1 MIRRFALKTIR
12 TDKVK
17 GICAIVAMLLTSILF
32 STLFTTIVGIKKAAW
47 YSDIKK
53 SGTVSQIVMKD
64 CDSKTIN
71 ATNKIKSNS
80 MVESTGYRKYLADVI
95 SNKLKYNVEFSYEDA
110 AYSRHCFQNLMAGHM
125 PQDIKEIVMDEE
137 TIKTLGVEKKIG
149 EVVNL
154 NLRIGRSQ
162 VNEEFILSGWFK
174 QNNAVNIKTGEVIAS
189 KSYAAKWDSLYAKDG
204 VYGQVSID
212 ILLKS
217 SKNLEEQTKKIM
229 EQAGLNI
236 NKVACSMNPA
246 YTSSKSISNF
256 SDIVIVVFAILMIV
270 LVGYLIINNIF
281 HIAAIR
287 DTKEYGQLKTL
298 GMTKKQI
305 GKYVRWQVYF
315 LLIVAI
321 PIGLILGLSIGRG
334 LLPGILA
341 HTNFE
346 NTASGVLMGI
356 KEIGIISSL
365 SVIFIVITTMI
376 SICGPIRTIGKI
388 SPIESTKLE
397 LKMHNK
403 SRRTSDGGKLHKF
416 AYYNVTRNKKNT
428 VFLIVSI
435 SLPII
440 LVGLSFT
447 ILDSFDMDKYLSK
460 MIYSDYVVAT
470 SNYFKSDYLMD
481 DGETASISEDMIK
494 DIESSGVVKDG
505 GIIFSSCNDDSIAIG
520 NEEESRDD
528 YWVNFYGLSE
538 FNLRKDMIV
547 EKKVDLK
554 KFYDGDGIFEGV
566 WVNDNGSVIL
576 GSSNYAVGDKVT
588 LQIQDGIQKEY
599 QIIGHLKIGEGV
611 MYTGIFGDSTTYEL
625 YTSSDAY
632 KKLVKNPQIMAYTFD
647 VKKGDEDKADD
658 MIHKITTSYPG
669 SDYKSKSTYIGEFN
683 SLKNT
688 VQIICIALCVI
699 LSLIAFLNLIN
710 VFVTNIIV
718 RKGEFATLRSI
729 GMTRKQL
736 IKMLLYEMMYYC
748 GSAFVLSLILSVLLS
763 NVMIKKLC
771 NNLSLFTYSQ
781 NIFVFMYIL
790 LTIVMIGGLTVLI
803 EEKHMNKKNVAEQLR
818 DV

>member
-1 MIRRFALKTIR
+1 MIRRFARKTIL
-12 TDKVK
+12 TDKAK
-17 GICAIVAMLLTSILF
+17 GICAIVAMLLTLILF
-32 STLFTTIVGIKKAAW
+32 STLFTTIVGINKAAE
-47 YSDIKK
+47 YSNIKK
-53 SGTVSQIVMKD
+53 SGTVSQIVLND
-64 CDSKTIN
+64 CDNNTIN
-71 ATNKIKSNS
+71 VTNKIKSNS
-80 MVESTGYRKYLADVI
+80 MVESAGYRKYLAYVTN
-95 SNKLKYNVEFSYEDA
+95 NKLKYNVEFSYEDEP
-110 AYSRHCFQNLMAGHM
+110 YSCHSFQNLIAGHM

-137 TIKTLGVEKKIG
+137 TINALGVEKKIG
-149 EVVNL
+149 EVVCL
-154 NLRIGRSQ
+154 NLSIGKSQ

-174 QNNAVNIKTGEVIAS
+174 QNNAISIKTGQVIAS

-217 SKNLEEQTKKIM
+217 NKNLEEQTKNIL

-236 NKVACSMNPA
+236 NTIDYSMNPA
-246 YTSSKSISNF
+246 YTSSNPISKF

-287 DTKEYGQLKTL
+287 DTKVYGQLKTL

-305 GKYVRWQVYF
+305 GKYVRWQAYY

-321 PIGLILGLSIGRG
+321 PIGLILGLSIGKG
-334 LLPGILA
+334 LLPSILA
-341 HTNFE
+341 NTNFE

-356 KEIGIISSL
+356 KEIEIILSL
-365 SVIFIVITTMI
+365 SVIFIVFTTMI
-376 SICGPIRTIGKI
+376 SIFGPIRTIGKL

-397 LKMHNK
+397 LKMHTK

-428 VFLIVSI
+428 VLLIVSI

-440 LVGLSFT
+440 LVSLSLT

-470 SNYFKSDYLMD
+470 SNYFKSDYLMN
-481 DGETASISEDMIK
+481 DGETASISEDLIN

-505 GIIFSSCNDDSIAIG
+505 GIIFSSCNDESITIG
-520 NEEESRDD
+520 NEKDSRDD
-528 YWVNFYGLSE
+528 YWVNLYGLSE

-566 WVNDNGSVIL
+566 WVNDDGSVML
-576 GSSNYAVGDKVT
+576 GSSNYDVGDKVT
-588 LQIQDGIQKEY
+588 LQIQDGIQKEH
-599 QIIGHLKIGEGV
+599 QIIGHLKIGEGI
-611 MYTGIFGDSTTYEL
+611 MYTGVFGDSTTYEL
-625 YTSSDAY
+625 YTSSDTY
-632 KKLVKNPQIMAYTFD
+632 KELVKNPQIMAYTFD
-647 VKKGDEDKADD
+647 VKTGDEGKADD
-658 MIHKITTSYPG
+658 MIHKITTSYSG

-688 VQIICIALCVI
+688 VQIICIVLCVI
-699 LSLIAFLNLIN
+699 LSLIALINLLN

-729 GMTRKQL
+729 GMSRKQL
-736 IKMLLYEMMYYC
+736 TKMLLYEMMYYC
-748 GSAFVLSLILSVLLS
+748 GSAFALSLILSVLLS
-763 NVMIKKLC
+763 NVMIKNLC

-781 NIFVFMYIL
+781 NIFVFVYIL
-790 LTIVMIGGLTVLI
+790 LTIGMIGSVTVLI

-818 DV
+818 AV

>member
-32 STLFTTIVGIKKAAW
+32 STLFTTIVGINKASE

-64 CDSKTIN
+64 CNSKTIN
-71 ATNKIKSNS
+71 ATNKIKNNS
-80 MVESTGYRKYLADVI
+80 MVESAGYRKYLADVI
-95 SNKLKYNVEFSYEDA
+95 SNKLKYNVEFSYEDEP
-110 AYSRHCFQNLMAGHM
+110 YSYHSFQNLIAGHM
-125 PQDIKEIVMDEE
+125 PQDIKEVVMDEE
-137 TIKTLGVEKKIG
+137 TIKALGVEKKIG

-154 NLRIGRSQ
+154 NLRIGKSQ
-162 VNEEFILSGWFK
+162 VNEDFILAGWFK
-174 QNNAVNIKTGEVIAS
+174 QNNTVAIKTGQVIAS
-189 KSYAAKWDSLYAKDG
+189 KSYAAKWDSLYSKDG

-217 SKNLEEQTKKIM
+217 NKNLERQTKKIL

-236 NKVACSMNPA
+236 NNVDYSMNPA
-246 YTSSKSISNF
+246 YTSSKSRLNF
-256 SDIVIVVFAILMIV
+256 NNTAIVVFAILMIV

-281 HIAAIR
+281 HIAAVR
-287 DTKEYGQLKTL
+287 DAKEYGQLKTL
-298 GMTKKQI
+298 GMTQKQI
-305 GKYVRWQVYF
+305 GKYVRWQAYY

-321 PIGLILGLSIGRG
+321 PIGLILGLSIGKG
-334 LLPGILA
+334 LLPSILA

-346 NTASGVLMGI
+346 NTATGVLMGF
-356 KEIGIISSL
+356 KEIGIILSL
-365 SVIFIVITTMI
+365 SVIFILITTMI
-376 SICGPIRTIGKI
+376 SIFGPIRTIGKI

-403 SRRTSDGGKLHKF
+403 SHRTSDGGRLHKF

-428 VFLIVSI
+428 GFLIVSI

-440 LVGLSFT
+440 LVSLSFT

-481 DGETASISEDMIK
+481 DGETASVSENMIK
-494 DIESSGVVKDG
+494 DIESSGLVKDG
-505 GIIFSSCNDDSIAIG
+505 GIIFSSCNDDSITIG
-520 NEEESRDD
+520 NEQDSRDD

-554 KFYDGDGIFEGV
+554 KFYNGDGIFEGV
-566 WVNDNGSVIL
+566 WVNDDGSVMQ
-576 GSSNYAVGDKVT
+576 GSSNYDVGDKVT
-588 LQIQDGIQKEY
+588 LQIQGDIQKEY
-599 QIIGHLKIGEGV
+599 QILGHLKIGEGI
-611 MYTGIFGDSTTYEL
+611 MYTGIFGESTTYEL

-647 VKKGDEDKADD
+647 VKKGDEGKADD
-658 MIHKITTSYPG
+658 IIHKIITSYPG
-669 SDYKSKSTYIGEFN
+669 SDYKSKSTYIGEFD

-688 VQIICIALCVI
+688 VQIICIVLSVI
-699 LSLIAFLNLIN
+699 LSLIALLNLIN
-710 VFVTNIIV
+710 VFITNIIV

-729 GMTRKQL
+729 GMSRKQL
-736 IKMLLYEMMYYC
+736 TKMLLYEMMYYC
-748 GSAFVLSLILSVLLS
+748 GSAFVLSLIVSLLLS
-763 NVMIKKLC
+763 NVMIKNLF
-771 NNLSLFTYSQ
+771 NDLSLFTYSQ
-781 NIFVFMYIL
+781 NIFVFVYIL
-790 LTIVMIGGLTVLI
+790 LTIGMIGTVTVLI
-803 EEKHMNKKNVAEQLR
+803 EEKHMNKKNLAEQLK